1 MKKYFY
7 TFIIA
12 LIIGFFLSYY
22 FIIQYDDYNGIK
34 VSSVSDELY
43 FIQYGVFSSL
53 ESMESETISLTNYV
67 YSKIDD
73 KYYVY
78 IGITN
83 NSDNVNKIVSYYKDL
98 GYETIIKKY
107 QVNNK
112 NFIESVKEF
121 DNILLETTDKTV
133 INSIINQTLIKY
145 EQEVING

>member
-12 LIIGFFLSYY
+12 LMIGFFLSYY

-34 VSSVSDELY
+34 VSSVADELY

-53 ESMESETISLTNYV
+53 ESMENETISLTNYV
-67 YSKIDD
+67 YSKNDD

>member
-34 VSSVSDELY
+34 VSSVADELY

-67 YSKIDD
+67 YSKNDD

>member
-12 LIIGFFLSYY
+12 LMIGFFLSYY
-22 FIIQYDDYNGIK
+22 FIIQYDDYKGIK

-53 ESMESETISLTNYV
+53 ESMESETIALTNYV
-67 YSKIDD
+67 YSKNDD

>member
-12 LIIGFFLSYY
+12 LMIGFFLSYY

-67 YSKIDD
+67 YSKNDD

>member
-12 LIIGFFLSYY
+12 LMIGFFLSYY

-34 VSSVSDELY
+34 VSSVADELY

-67 YSKIDD
+67 YSKNDD